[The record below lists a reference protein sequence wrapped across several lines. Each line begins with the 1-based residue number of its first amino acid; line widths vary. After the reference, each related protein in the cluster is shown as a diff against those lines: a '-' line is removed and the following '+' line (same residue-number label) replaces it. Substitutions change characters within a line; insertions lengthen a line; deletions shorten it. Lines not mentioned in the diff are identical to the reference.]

1 MIRYTLIKS
10 ERKTIS
16 ITVTPDGKIVVK
28 APVRAKKTDVDC
40 FIREK
45 QEWIKSHVSIQQET
59 ARKREEF
66 LSSRLEKLTFLG
78 REYPVVLKKPYGFDG
93 ECFTFPDLP
102 FEQLRPSIIGFYR
115 NTAKAY
121 IAERVD
127 FFARQMGVKPSAVK
141 INSAR
146 TRWGSCSAK
155 ASLNFSWKL
164 MLADKKIV
172 DYVVVHE
179 LCHIKEMN
187 HSPQFWSEVEKILPD
202 YQERKAALKLVQL
215 KITQECWE

>member
-16 ITVTPDGKIVVK
+16 ITVNAEGQIIVK
-28 APVRAKKTDVDC
+28 APSRAKKTDVDD

-45 QEWIKSHVSIQQET
+45 QDWIKSHVFIQQET
-59 ARKREEF
+59 AKKREEF
-66 LSSRLEKLTFLG
+66 LSSRLEQLTFLG
-78 REYPVVLKKPYGFDG
+78 KEYPVVWQKPYGFDG
-93 ECFTFPDLP
+93 VRFTFPDLP
-102 FEQLRPSIIGFYR
+102 FEQLKPSIIGFYR

-121 IAERVD
+121 ITERVD
-127 FFARQMGVKPSAVK
+127 FYAKQMGVKPSAIK
-141 INSAR
+141 INSAK

-155 ASLNFSWKL
+155 GSLNFSWKL
-164 MLADKKIV
+164 MLADKKII

-187 HSPQFWSEVEKILPD
+187 HSHKFWAEVEKILPD
-202 YQERKAALKLVQL
+202 YQERKASLKSVQV

>member
-1 MIRYTLIKS
+1 
-10 ERKTIS
+10 
-16 ITVTPDGKIVVK
+16 
-28 APVRAKKTDVDC
+28 
-40 FIREK
+40 
-45 QEWIKSHVSIQQET
+45 
-59 ARKREEF
+59 
-66 LSSRLEKLTFLG
+66 
-78 REYPVVLKKPYGFDG
+78 
-93 ECFTFPDLP
+93 
-102 FEQLRPSIIGFYR
+102 
-115 NTAKAY
+115 
-121 IAERVD
+121 VD